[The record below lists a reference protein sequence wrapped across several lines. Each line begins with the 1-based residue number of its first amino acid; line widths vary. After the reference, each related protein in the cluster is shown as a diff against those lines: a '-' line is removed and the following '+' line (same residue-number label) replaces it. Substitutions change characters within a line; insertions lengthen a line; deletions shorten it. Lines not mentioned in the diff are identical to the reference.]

1 MTRGNSGHDRR
12 IEGGER
18 RRQRTP
24 LPSDSSLLSPRLGLR
39 LTKWWNREGTW
50 YLFLAP
56 AILLLLLFLAYP
68 LANSL
73 MLSFYKWKGLGARKF
88 VGLANFE
95 ALLDDRFF
103 WGSTW
108 HTLVFALVVT
118 LGTVGIGYLLATVIS
133 RRVRGWRAFRVGFYL
148 PVMLS
153 VVVVAALWVRI
164 YEFNWGLLNTL
175 LRAIGLDVL
184 ALPWL
189 ADVKYALA
197 AVIIVPIWQYAGF
210 PMIVILAAIEGI
222 PQDLHDAAT
231 IDGVSEWQRTWGL
244 IFPLVRPVVASISIL
259 QIIFSLK
266 VFDLVWVMT
275 KGSPGNSTA
284 VLGTFLFRQGFETQK
299 YGYAS
304 AVAVVMFLIVFTL
317 TYLFQRVVKFDA
329 VEF

>member
-1 MTRGNSGHDRR
+1 MAQGSSGSENR
-12 IEGGER
+12 IEGGEGR
-18 RRQRTP
+18 GP
-24 LPSDSSLLSPRLGLR
+24 GSALSNLVPFLAPNTGWR
-39 LTKWWNREGTW
+39 LTRWWDRVGIW
-50 YLFLAP
+50 YLFLTP
-56 AILLLLLFLAYP
+56 AFLLLLVFFAYP
-68 LANSL
+68 LADSL

-88 VGLANFE
+88 VGLDNFE

-103 WGSTW
+103 WGATW

-133 RRVRGWRAFRVGFYL
+133 RRVYGWRAYRIGFYL

-164 YEFNWGLLNTL
+164 YEYNWGLLNTF
-175 LRAIGLDVL
+175 LRAVGLDVL

-197 AVIIVPIWQYAGF
+197 AVIVVPIWQYAGF
-210 PMIVILAAIEGI
+210 PMIVTLAAIEGI
-222 PQDLHDAAT
+222 PDDLHDAAT
-231 IDGVSEWQRTWGL
+231 IDGVSEWQRTWRL

-317 TYLFQRVVKFDA
+317 TYLYQRLVKFDA

>member
-1 MTRGNSGHDRR
+1 MARGSSGPETK
-12 IEGGER
+12 IEGGEGR
-18 RRQRTP
+18 GSGTP
-24 LPSDSSLLSPRLGLR
+24 LSNSLPFLAPETGWRLAR
-39 LTKWWNREGTW
+39 WWNREGIW

-56 AILLLLLFLAYP
+56 AILLLLIFFAYP
-68 LANSL
+68 LADSL

-103 WGSTW
+103 WGATW

-133 RRVRGWRAFRVGFYL
+133 RRVYGWRAYRIGFYL

-164 YEFNWGLLNTL
+164 YEFNWGLLNTF
-175 LRAIGLDVL
+175 LRAVGLDVL

-210 PMIVILAAIEGI
+210 PMIVTLAAIEGI

-231 IDGVSEWQRTWGL
+231 IDGVSEWQRTWRL
-244 IFPLVRPVVASISIL
+244 IFPLVRPVVASISVL

-317 TYLFQRVVKFDA
+317 TYLYQRLVKFDA